1 MFEPPLKTEN
11 NCAVVG
17 WCCLLSGKKK
27 TVPILSKLP
36 PCIASG
42 YATVPPRHPRVGH
55 CPPPHPVAQQH
66 AEPILCQR
74 FECWPNH
81 CWVLYLS
88 SIHLRRW
95 FSPISVFFLR
105 YERTLASLEVG
116 FPLHQPYPYSWC
128 GFLYLHFRYL
138 FKVWWWFL
146 VIWEKKTSFCLVEAM
161 TFSREMTGFHVKG
174 WKTPQLGIQ
183 KIGQTAVDGSETQP
197 ENQPE
202 VGSLSP
208 VFTRGLLHPRWEL
221 SHRISGCNQQFHKCS
236 LGHSPHL
243 PWWNNSWSPYCGM
256 DFESWVPHISSSHS
270 KSKSSLWNQNCEYV
284 SEKN

>member
-1 MFEPPLKTEN
+1 MFEPPLKTK

-17 WCCLLSGKKK
+17 WCFLLSQKKLFQFCQSYRLASLLDTPLCLLDTLGWAIVLLLIQWRSSTPSQFFARDLNADPT
-27 TVPILSKLP
+27 TVGS
-36 PCIASG
+36 C
-42 YATVPPRHPRVGH
+42 TFPRFIWDEV
-55 CPPPHPVAQQH
+55 
-66 AEPILCQR
+66 I
-74 FECWPNH
+74 
-81 CWVLYLS
+81 
-88 SIHLRRW
+88 
-95 FSPISVFFLR
+95 SPISGFFLR

-221 SHRISGCNQQFHKCS
+221 SRRISGCNQQFHKCS

-270 KSKSSLWNQNCEYV
+270 KSKSSLWNQNCEYF